1 MWSFY
6 LLLIFIIMKYL
17 IKKILKEIVFNPD
30 KEKFKW
36 RDIGTMDVNG
46 KKIHTSTFRTPTYK
60 YIVNA
65 EEYPNHFYLISFYP
79 SLNKDFFVKQF
90 IKQEKG
96 NRFYDKYSYRTN
108 EKVISPEDQ
117 VRLSKM
123 GSKERKE
130 ELNKLPSMAYKVFAL
145 ITEYMDEILRK
156 DPLASFGY
164 FGAADSKGSGNPDE
178 DMMDTKRFRLYR
190 LMLDNRFKNSHTAY
204 HKESFSGSLYINN
217 LAEKTTPGILRYG
230 EDLLASH
237 L

>member
-1 MWSFY
+1 M
-6 LLLIFIIMKYL
+6 IMKYL
-17 IKKILKEIVFNPD
+17 IKKILNEIVFNPD
-30 KEKFKW
+30 REKFKW
-36 RDIGTMDVNG
+36 RDIGTLNVNG

-60 YIVNA
+60 YVVNA

-79 SLNKDFFVKQF
+79 TLNTDFFVKQF
-90 IKQEKG
+90 LKQEKG
-96 NRFYDKYSYRTN
+96 RTYYDKYSYRTN

-123 GSKERKE
+123 GNKERKE

-145 ITEYMDEILRK
+145 IMEYMDEILKK

-164 FGAADSKGSGNPDE
+164 FGAADSKGFENPD
-178 DMMDTKRFRLYR
+178 DDIIDTKRFRVYR
-190 LMLDNRFKNSHTAY
+190 LMLDDRFKNTHTPH

-217 LAEKTTPGILRYG
+217 EAENNFPGIVEFANKVLQ
-230 EDLLASH
+230 SH